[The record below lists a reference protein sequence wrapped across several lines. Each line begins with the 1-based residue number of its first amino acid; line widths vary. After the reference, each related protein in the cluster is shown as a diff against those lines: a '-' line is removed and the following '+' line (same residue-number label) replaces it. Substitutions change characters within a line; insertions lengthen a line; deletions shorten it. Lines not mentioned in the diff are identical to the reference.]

1 MKIMKVKLIAC
12 ALTAFFVFAV
22 SSCSYKQKSDSE
34 PTDEEVIAEP
44 DEDMEVLNPEAD
56 IPEEGFTIEA
66 VDLGLSVLWANAN
79 IGANGIYEKGDY
91 YAWGESATKSSYTL
105 DNYFD
110 YYIEVKDGG
119 YVHRGFK
126 QFNKA
131 GLSLLGTDYDT
142 AHNIMGGN
150 WRMPTSDEYN
160 ELITKCELTATNLKN
175 ENGNPLKDEEG
186 NIVLSYVE
194 VVGPNGNKI
203 IFPSGGRKEAD
214 EYIKREGFYWTA
226 NMFNRESDMENAMAA
241 CLGSYMRGP
250 MALNKRNK
258 GLGFNIRAVMDRD
271 PSTVKIKEG
280 EYLLE
285 GRTGNTIV
293 KDFEIT
299 IQGTKVT
306 GKYSLSS
313 VEITS
318 IIYVEG
324 NIDEKNN
331 ISLKKTYREEPFG
344 HMEGVFDG
352 KSFHGT
358 DCYDE
363 NEEGHL
369 FKLVV
374 K

>member
-1 MKIMKVKLIAC
+1 MKVKFIAC
-12 ALTAFFVFAV
+12 ALTAFLVFAV
-22 SSCSYKQKSDSE
+22 SSCSNKQKSESE

-91 YAWGESATKSSYTL
+91 YAWGESSTKSSYTL

-110 YYIEVKDGG
+110 YYIEVKEGG

-131 GLSLLGTDYDT
+131 GLSLIGTEYDT

-186 NIVLSYVE
+186 NILLNYVE
-194 VVGPNGNKI
+194 VVGPNGQKI
-203 IFPSGGRKEAD
+203 VFPFGGRKEAD
-214 EYIKREGFYWTA
+214 DYIKREGFYWTA
-226 NMFNRESDMENAMAA
+226 NMFNREHDMENAMAA

-250 MALNKRNK
+250 MAINKRNK
-258 GLGFNIRAVMDRD
+258 GLGFNVRAVMDRD
-271 PSTVKIKEG
+271 PSVANVKDG
-280 EYLLE
+280 EYELE
-285 GRTGNTIV
+285 GRMGPTPIS
-293 KDFEIT
+293 DFEMNIQDFKVAGRYMYSTASFNNYINFEGT
-299 IQGTKVT
+299 IDKQ
-306 GKYSLSS
+306 
-313 VEITS
+313 
-318 IIYVEG
+318 
-324 NIDEKNN
+324 NN
-331 ISLKKTYREEPFG
+331 IELKKSFRGEPFG

-352 KSFHGT
+352 SAFRGT
-358 DCYDE
+358 DYNEGD
-363 NEEGHL
+363 EEGHP